1 MQMLFTSQ
9 NLPHK
14 QINGTP
20 MASPTSGL
28 IADFF
33 LQKLEANT
41 LETRKPSF
49 LDALRHETFTIIKL
63 NRQLDVKNQMTSNF
77 TDIQLAM

>member
-1 MQMLFTSQ
+1 MLFTSQ

-28 IADFF
+28 IADVF
-33 LQKLEANT
+33 LQKLEADT
-41 LETRKPSF
+41 IETRKPSF
-49 LDALRHETFTIIKL
+49 WMRYVMKPS
-63 NRQLDVKNQMTSNF
+63 QLSKSADNWTSR
-77 TDIQLAM
+77 TK